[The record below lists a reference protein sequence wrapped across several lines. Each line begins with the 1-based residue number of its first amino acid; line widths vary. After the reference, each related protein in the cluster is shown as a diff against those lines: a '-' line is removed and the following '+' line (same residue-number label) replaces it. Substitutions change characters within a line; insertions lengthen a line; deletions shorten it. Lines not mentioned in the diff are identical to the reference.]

1 MRLATECLKYFTASK
16 IRWGNSVT
24 DSTKPISSQIVS
36 SKLDSRLSRVYDNPG
51 DKQSLFDDWAS
62 TYDHDLV
69 NELGYV
75 ADAEACDRLIALI
88 PNRQARILDA
98 GCGTG
103 LVGRRLQQ
111 AGYTQIH
118 GSDYAEKMLD
128 EARATGAYVSL
139 LQHDLTQPV
148 ETDALYDAA
157 IAVGV
162 FAFSVPAAEHL
173 INITCSLKPGGVALV
188 TVNGKAWHEVDWP
201 AQLDGFDH
209 RFPQARL
216 LEIQTI
222 DYLTAEEIDGRLL
235 ILQRTD

>member
-1 MRLATECLKYFTASK
+1 M
-16 IRWGNSVT
+16 T
-24 DSTKPISSQIVS
+24 DSRKLDSG
-36 SKLDSRLSRVYDNPG
+36 KLDSRLSRVYDNPG
-51 DKQSLFDDWAS
+51 DKQSLFDDWAP

-75 ADAEACDRLIALI
+75 ADAEACERLIALI
-88 PNRQARILDA
+88 PDRQARILDA

-118 GSDYAEKMLD
+118 GSDYSEKMLD
-128 EARATGAYVSL
+128 EAGATGAYVSL
-139 LQHDLTQPV
+139 AQHDLTRPV
-148 ETDALYDAA
+148 ETDECYDAA

-162 FAFSVPAAEHL
+162 FAFSVPSAEHL
-173 INITCSLKPGGVALV
+173 VNITCSLKPGGVALV

-201 AQLDGFDH
+201 TQLDDFDH
-209 RFPQARL
+209 RFPQAQL

-222 DYLTAEEIDGRLL
+222 DYLTAEGIDGRLL
-235 ILQRTD
+235 ILQRTAQD